1 MRASA
6 SEARPQTAERTAQAV
21 MLDSLGRPS
30 VPYRG
35 IESFRLV
42 DRLIF
47 CARKPDVRS
56 IFRLLTIYRAII
68 LSGDSGVGKSSLL
81 NAGLIPTLIEDGSR
95 VERLRVQPLPSSEFL
110 IERLSLNDDGK
121 APFLPSI
128 FVDDESTQS
137 KVPISAQDFVARI
150 RNCFE
155 ASSGPDHAAPLVLL
169 CDQFEESVTLFEEA
183 PENRTDYDQNMKLQ
197 AVMLEALAELIRD
210 EELPVKLLFAMRE
223 DYLPK
228 VQRLF
233 DPFYPQIKTQVF
245 ALQQLKEDDLQAIIT
260 GPYQAKSRTGEN
272 LFDRQVSETA
282 CKYLE
287 QGLSAKSDNGFIT
300 LTEAQIACRAVWD
313 DSEEESAFVKM
324 GAEVGVVQAVEH
336 LFDHHMDNAMRTLP
350 EPLRRTARLTL
361 TKLVTSRGTRNIVSE
376 DNLLRDL
383 QQGGI
388 AEQEAQD
395 VLTKLV
401 EESRLIYR
409 QARGETPFVEI
420 VSESLIPW
428 IIKQQALFK
437 EEQRLAT
444 EEAEQRKRVE
454 QAQLQL
460 RQVNTAKKS
469 ASIFLV
475 GLIIAVAGFLWLLW
489 EQQAQFNEERRN
501 AELEREQ
508 TKTELS
514 AAKREVE
521 IHSNTAAQVAA
532 GARQDQLKI
541 AADRDRAQKEA
552 EGLRNELQMV
562 RSALREVETK
572 NSQLLVRT
580 LDLKLKAAKD
590 DPALQDRINEAVA
603 DVKKAT
609 SDLQQVTAQASTQL
623 STSADKL
630 DRLQTSLDQ
639 LGWQSGKISIFG
651 GPEDKDIGETFLAL
665 VQSRE
670 ALLDPSVLL
679 PGARRNPRVEDLDPK
694 AFYIA
699 ARWDYSITPKD
710 WLLRNKARVR
720 NTSGIVFEAQ
730 PVDWGPPTGSGA
742 IMDISPGLADALG
755 LKPGD
760 TAAYYIEQPSL
771 GSDIVYRKKE
781 DGGNTLKIL
790 RLAGINDGQ
799 TRAVSGK
806 PNWYVWVGKL
816 SHKDQRTVECRV
828 FTTATPPATWYAE
841 AEVTDKLKA
850 LGAKVLKTGGIG
862 KDSPLTFSD
871 SGKSYTLVVT
881 DLSTGLFK
889 NDHVDLELREQ

>member
-350 EPLRRTARLTL
+350 EPLRRPARLTL

-444 EEAEQRKRVE
+444 EEAEQKKRVE
-454 QAQLQL
+454 ELKKEERLQGLLAQT
-460 RQVNTAKKS
+460 RAKEAKKAEEQLLKIKRARLWAVVFGLVAFLTIVVVSLSTAQKDQRAREELAKAS
-469 ASIFLV
+469 AAILMAYQENANVQAAANAREEELAAAKVASEKLRSELAKSRTELGQLSALNARLSVEAQKLSKLAQSSKLQNASDVTLATRDVESAIQAS
-475 GLIIAVAGFLWLLW
+475 GQQIAVT
-489 EQQAQFNEERRN
+489 QA
-501 AELEREQ
+501 
-508 TKTELS
+508 K
-514 AAKREVE
+514 
-521 IHSNTAAQVAA
+521 
-532 GARQDQLKI
+532 
-541 AADRDRAQKEA
+541 
-552 EGLRNELQMV
+552 
-562 RSALREVETK
+562 
-572 NSQLLVRT
+572 
-580 LDLKLKAAKD
+580 LDSVGSLF
-590 DPALQDRINEAVA
+590 
-603 DVKKAT
+603 
-609 SDLQQVTAQASTQL
+609 SDLGWVT
-623 STSADKL
+623 
-630 DRLQTSLDQ
+630 
-639 LGWQSGKISIFG
+639 GKIRTFG
-651 GPEDKDIGETFLAL
+651 GPDDNAASPSEGLAL
-665 VQSRE
+665 ITTPEEMRDSKVFMASASPPPKVRN
-670 ALLDPSVLL
+670 LDT
-679 PGARRNPRVEDLDPK
+679 AT
-694 AFYIA
+694 FYMA
-699 ARWDYSITPKD
+699 ARWDYKDTPKN
-710 WLLRNKARVR
+710 WLQTHKVKVR
-720 NTSGIVFEAQ
+720 NNTTRKVIEAQ
-730 PVDWGPPTGSGA
+730 AVDWGPMPSTGA
-742 IMDISPGLADALG
+742 VMDLSPGLANALG
-755 LKPGD
+755 LKVND
-760 TAAYYIEQPSL
+760 VASYYIEKPQASQL
-771 GSDIVYRKKE
+771 VKTVTDQKA
-781 DGGNTLKIL
+781 GGTRVI
-790 RLAGINDGQ
+790 AYTMTGINDGQ
-799 TRAVSGK
+799 TRAVPGK

-816 SHKDQRTVECRV
+816 SRKDQREVECRV

-850 LGAKVLKTGGIG
+850 LEAKVMPPLKIG
-862 KDSPLTFSD
+862 KDSPLSFSD
-871 SGKSYTLVVT
+871 SSGKKYTLVVT